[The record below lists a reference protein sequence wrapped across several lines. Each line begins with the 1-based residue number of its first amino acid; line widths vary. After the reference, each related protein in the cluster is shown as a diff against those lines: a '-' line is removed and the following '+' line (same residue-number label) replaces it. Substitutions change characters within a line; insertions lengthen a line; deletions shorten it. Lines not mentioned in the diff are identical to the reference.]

1 MQSLKQGGLN
11 KEKLKKSSKLHDMM
25 NLAVQRADEVR
36 KKKLKQIEQAQ
47 KEREITVQQNL
58 KERQLKSQKAV
69 LVKEN
74 EKKLIA
80 ARNEKARKASIIRLQ
95 QNESSIDEA
104 IAAKDEII
112 RQKALEGQQR
122 AEQEKKKV
130 FLLAQQKADVPTQK
144 NVESQ
149 RRKKQLELQDEQA
162 SIAAE
167 KLRQEQRMINARR
180 ADIERMFTRVQLE
193 ALREQF
199 DEADADNSDSI
210 DANELMA
217 VCQSLGENLSMKQVK
232 ALIAEVDDDGS
243 GEIEWEEYLI
253 IMGKKRNDAM
263 KKGSG
268 LFQKMS
274 MRADEAANK
283 KQEQIAVAQRAKE
296 ENYELQEFNRKAAVK
311 RAEAQKIIE
320 QQKIVDRNIIKEEEA
335 MVRVEEVE
343 IEKEMQLRIKA
354 QKAYEK
360 EQLGR
365 QRVIVEKNKI
375 WEQAEAKR
383 LRTESNLER
392 AAWLKNKQIYDEEQK
407 IIEAEKL
414 RVVKRQ
420 SKVKR
425 ADVERQFTR
434 VQLEALREQ
443 FDEADAD
450 NSDSIDANELMA
462 VCQSLGENVSMKQV
476 KQMIAEVDDDG
487 SGEIEWDEYLII
499 MGKKRKDAM
508 KKGEQSYWWCSV
520 LGE

>member
-47 KEREITVQQNL
+47 KEKEIIVQQNL

-130 FLLAQQKADVPTQK
+130 FLLAQQKADVTTQK

-253 IMGKKRNDAM
+253 IMGKKRKDAM

-274 MRADEAANK
+274 MRSDAASIK
-283 KQEQIAVAQRAKE
+283 KDEQIRKRLKENEEKSKLAAIDREKKKNKADKRKAKE
-296 ENYELQEFNRKAAVK
+296 KKMILKKNQMKQAKGLEG
-311 RAEAQKIIE
+311 AEQ
-320 QQKIVDRNIIKEEEA
+320 
-335 MVRVEEVE
+335 VE
-343 IEKEMQLRIKA
+343 IAK
-354 QKAYEK
+354 
-360 EQLGR
+360 
-365 QRVIVEKNKI
+365 KI
-375 WEQAEAKR
+375 A
-383 LRTESNLER
+383 
-392 AAWLKNKQIYDEEQK
+392 
-407 IIEAEKL
+407 EAEKKKRVQEKELKARQVEKDIVKQKKMAVVQKKKEKEERARLAEIRRQDKEKYEESL
-414 RVVKRQ
+414 RVIKEKIVTAKTAG
-420 SKVKR
+420 K
-425 ADVERQFTR
+425 
-434 VQLEALREQ
+434 
-443 FDEADAD
+443 
-450 NSDSIDANELMA
+450 
-462 VCQSLGENVSMKQV
+462 KQV
-476 KQMIAEVDDDG
+476 VRLLTDKLKQMQDNNKTKNKKKLGGSIVPKRPATNNKKIGKGKGAKSNGRKVFNPAE
-487 SGEIEWDEYLII
+487 S
-499 MGKKRKDAM
+499 
-508 KKGEQSYWWCSV
+508 SYA
-520 LGE
+520 

>member
-47 KEREITVQQNL
+47 KEKEIIVQQNL

-130 FLLAQQKADVPTQK
+130 FLLAQQKADVTTQK

-253 IMGKKRNDAM
+253 IMGKKRKDAM

-274 MRADEAANK
+274 MRSDAASIK
-283 KQEQIAVAQRAKE
+283 KDEQIRKRLKENEEKSKLAAIDREKKKNKADKRKAKE
-296 ENYELQEFNRKAAVK
+296 KKMILKKNQMKQAKGLEG
-311 RAEAQKIIE
+311 AEQ
-320 QQKIVDRNIIKEEEA
+320 
-335 MVRVEEVE
+335 VE
-343 IEKEMQLRIKA
+343 IAK
-354 QKAYEK
+354 
-360 EQLGR
+360 
-365 QRVIVEKNKI
+365 KI
-375 WEQAEAKR
+375 A
-383 LRTESNLER
+383 
-392 AAWLKNKQIYDEEQK
+392 
-407 IIEAEKL
+407 EAEKKKRVQEKELKARQVEKDIVKQKKMAVVQKKKEKAERARLAEIRRQDKEKYEESL
-414 RVVKRQ
+414 RVIKEKIVTAKTAG
-420 SKVKR
+420 K
-425 ADVERQFTR
+425 
-434 VQLEALREQ
+434 
-443 FDEADAD
+443 
-450 NSDSIDANELMA
+450 
-462 VCQSLGENVSMKQV
+462 KQV
-476 KQMIAEVDDDG
+476 VRLLTDKLKQMQDNNKTKNKKKLGGSIVPKRPATNNKKIGKGKGAKSNGRKVFNPAE
-487 SGEIEWDEYLII
+487 S
-499 MGKKRKDAM
+499 
-508 KKGEQSYWWCSV
+508 SYA
-520 LGE
+520 

>member
-1 MQSLKQGGLN
+1 MDFVEFLTLIGDLQGLKKGGLN
-11 KEKLKKSSKLHDMM
+11 KEKLKKSSQLSALM

-36 KKKLKQIEQAQ
+36 TRKLFQIEQAQ
-47 KEREITVQQNL
+47 KEKEIIVQQNL

-130 FLLAQQKADVPTQK
+130 FLLAQQKADVTTQK

-149 RRKKQLELQDEQA
+149 RRKKQLELQDEQV

-217 VCQSLGENLSMKQVK
+217 VCRSLGENLSMKQVK

-253 IMGKKRNDAM
+253 IMGKKRKDAM

-274 MRADEAANK
+274 MRSDAASIK
-283 KQEQIAVAQRAKE
+283 KDEQIRKRLKENEEKSKLAAIDREKKKNKADKRKAKE
-296 ENYELQEFNRKAAVK
+296 KKMILKKNQMKQAKGLEG
-311 RAEAQKIIE
+311 AEQ
-320 QQKIVDRNIIKEEEA
+320 
-335 MVRVEEVE
+335 VE
-343 IEKEMQLRIKA
+343 IAK
-354 QKAYEK
+354 
-360 EQLGR
+360 
-365 QRVIVEKNKI
+365 KI
-375 WEQAEAKR
+375 A
-383 LRTESNLER
+383 
-392 AAWLKNKQIYDEEQK
+392 
-407 IIEAEKL
+407 EAEKKKRVQEKELKARQVEKDIVKQKKMAVVQKKKEKEERARLAEIRRQDKEKYEESL
-414 RVVKRQ
+414 RVIKEKIVTAKTAG
-420 SKVKR
+420 K
-425 ADVERQFTR
+425 
-434 VQLEALREQ
+434 
-443 FDEADAD
+443 
-450 NSDSIDANELMA
+450 
-462 VCQSLGENVSMKQV
+462 KQV
-476 KQMIAEVDDDG
+476 VRLLTDKLKQMQDNNKTKNKKKLGGSIVPKRPATNNKKIGKGKGAKSNGRKVFNPAE
-487 SGEIEWDEYLII
+487 S
-499 MGKKRKDAM
+499 
-508 KKGEQSYWWCSV
+508 SYA
-520 LGE
+520 

>member
-1 MQSLKQGGLN
+1 M
-11 KEKLKKSSKLHDMM
+11 
-25 NLAVQRADEVR
+25 
-36 KKKLKQIEQAQ
+36 
-47 KEREITVQQNL
+47 
-58 KERQLKSQKAV
+58 
-69 LVKEN
+69 KEN

-130 FLLAQQKADVPTQK
+130 LLLAQQKADVTTQK

-243 GEIEWEEYLI
+243 GEIEWEEFLI

-283 KQEQIAVAQRAKE
+283 KQEQKT
-296 ENYELQEFNRKAAVK
+296 
-311 RAEAQKIIE
+311 IIHPGI
-320 QQKIVDRNIIKEEEA
+320 IV
-335 MVRVEEVE
+335 
-343 IEKEMQLRIKA
+343 
-354 QKAYEK
+354 
-360 EQLGR
+360 
-365 QRVIVEKNKI
+365 VIVRDETQQRI
-375 WEQAEAKR
+375 WHFISTR
-383 LRTESNLER
+383 
-392 AAWLKNKQIYDEEQK
+392 DEP
-407 IIEAEKL
+407 
-414 RVVKRQ
+414 
-420 SKVKR
+420 
-425 ADVERQFTR
+425 
-434 VQLEALREQ
+434 
-443 FDEADAD
+443 
-450 NSDSIDANELMA
+450 NSFNA
-462 VCQSLGENVSMKQV
+462 
-476 KQMIAEVDDDG
+476 
-487 SGEIEWDEYLII
+487 
-499 MGKKRKDAM
+499 RR
-508 KKGEQSYWWCSV
+508 
-520 LGE
+520 